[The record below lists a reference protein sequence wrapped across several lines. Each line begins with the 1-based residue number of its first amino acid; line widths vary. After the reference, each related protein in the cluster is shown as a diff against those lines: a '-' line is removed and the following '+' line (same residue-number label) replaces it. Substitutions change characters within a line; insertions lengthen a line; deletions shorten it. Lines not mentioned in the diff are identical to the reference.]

1 MADCGYKEND
11 TKKIV
16 YVSNA
21 NIPSESASSVH
32 VMKMCEALGQNDLDI
47 TLMIPNHFNKQKYR
61 DTDVFEYYGVTD
73 RFRIKRIKFI
83 QKNVKGIREILYS
96 ISAVLYTKFIK
107 RPDLM
112 MTRKIMAARIAAMI
126 GMPYV
131 LELHTGTEPRHY
143 SLSKT
148 LHSKHMK
155 RLVVISESLKKY
167 MAEKYQLP
175 EELIMVL
182 PDAVDLSEYEA
193 LDTSLK
199 MNEEK
204 LKVAYVGSLYPGKG
218 METILRLAAMDQ
230 KNQYDVYGGR
240 GPLEQWKQLKEE
252 IHSHVNF
259 MGQIENA
266 KVAQTLIQ
274 YDVVLMPYS
283 NKVEV
288 YGEDLTNYMSPLK
301 MFEYMASGR
310 VIVSSDLPVI
320 REILT
325 DGKDA
330 YLVEPDNVKA
340 WYAAIQRILTNPREA
355 EQMAENARQK
365 VQEYTW
371 RKRAC
376 RIKEMMEKEWKKYR

>member
-1 MADCGYKEND
+1 M
-11 TKKIV
+11 KKIV

-32 VMKMCEALGQNDLDI
+32 VMKMCEAFAKNEVDI
-47 TLMIPNHFNKQKYR
+47 TLLIPNHYDKEKYK
-61 DTDVFEYYGVTD
+61 DTDAYEFYGIKTI
-73 RFRIKRIKFI
+73 FPIKRVKFI

-96 ISAVLYTKFIK
+96 ISVVLYTKFIK

-131 LELHTGTEPRHY
+131 LELHTGTEPTHY

-155 RLVVISESLKKY
+155 KLVVISESLKKY
-167 MAEKYQLP
+167 MMDKYQLP

-182 PDAVDLSEYEA
+182 SDAVDVSEYEK

-199 MNEEK
+199 LDEEK
-204 LKVAYVGSLYPGKG
+204 LKIAYVGSLYPGKG
-218 METILRLAAMDQ
+218 IETIVRLAALD
-230 KNQYDVYGGR
+230 KENQYDVYGQR
-240 GPLEQWKQLKEE
+240 GPLEKWLQLKEE
-252 IHSHVNF
+252 LHSNVNF

-320 REILT
+320 REVLEH
-325 DGKDA
+325 KRNCFLA
-330 YLVEPDNVKA
+330 EPDNVKS
-340 WYAAIQRILTNPREA
+340 WEETIRYIGEHKEEA
-355 EQMAENARQK
+355 KQVARQAK
-365 VQEYTW
+365 ADVSAYTW
-371 RKRAC
+371 NNRARK
-376 RIKEMMEKEWKKYR
+376 IVELM